1 MTTFARAAVLLALP
15 AALLLAGC
23 TADAGTDE
31 ATPDQ
36 DFSIAPTE
44 SSGPLAT
51 LPEGAAIEDWA
62 AVALPEDRAGG
73 PSAVL
78 REVGPISPA
87 AGVAL
92 DISQAE
98 GVWDLVLT
106 CQSTDGTPLT
116 WHIESPSAAT
126 DEPVDLDCTTP
137 NGGVPTTSVIAFDGP
152 GAQLE
157 LTATSTGVYAVE
169 VRPHTELLD

>member
-1 MTTFARAAVLLALP
+1 MTKLARAA
-15 AALLLAGC
+15 AALLVPVTVLLAGC
-23 TADAGTDE
+23 TAEPDVDQTDAAPGFSIEPTAP
-31 ATPDQ
+31 ATP
-36 DFSIAPTE
+36 A
-44 SSGPLAT
+44 AT
-51 LPEGAAIEDWA
+51 LPEGDAIEEWA
-62 AVALPEDRAGG
+62 TTALPEDRAGG
-73 PSAVL
+73 PAAVL
-78 REVGPISPA
+78 REVGPITPA

-92 DISQAE
+92 AIAQAE

-126 DEPVDLDCTTP
+126 DEPVQLDCTTP

-157 LTATSTGVYAVE
+157 LAATARAIYAIE
-169 VRPHTELLD
+169 VRPHSEPLD